1 MELPK
6 AADINF
12 FSASEEVKSA
22 FKTLPATLAQA
33 KAAAESSAFIADILP
48 PSIIDY
54 YTR

>member
-1 MELPK
+1 ML
-6 AADINF
+6 
-12 FSASEEVKSA
+12 S
-22 FKTLPATLAQA
+22 TLTVNMMVSIPSLAQA